1 MTGSDSCVRLTV
13 AQAIVRW
20 LMNQFI
26 EIDGIE
32 TRICSGGFGIFGHGN
47 VPCLGEAL
55 YPVRQEMPL
64 YRGQNE
70 QSMGFAAA
78 AYAKYHLRRR
88 FMFCTASAGPGTAN
102 LLTAA
107 ALAHANR
114 LPMLML
120 CGDTFLTRLP
130 DPVLQQLEHFGNPA
144 LGLNDAFRAVSR
156 YWDRIT
162 HPAQILQSLPAALA
176 TMLDPADCG
185 PAFLGLPQDVQG
197 WAWDYPTAFFDR
209 RVHRIRRQSPDVAE
223 IAEAAALL
231 RAARRPVIV
240 AGGGVQY
247 SGAVAELTAF
257 AESHGI
263 PVVETIAG
271 RANLLATHSLNIGPL
286 GVTGSDSANTV
297 AGEADVVLAVGTRL
311 QDFTTGSWTVFAGDA
326 RLIGLNAGRH
336 DAAKHQSLTVVG
348 DAKLGL
354 LALDAAIA
362 GYRAPEGWTTRAQAE
377 RRSWD
382 AYVAQN
388 VAPGNRPNSY
398 AQAIGVV
405 NATCDPRDRIVTAAG
420 GLPAEVTANW
430 RTLGIGT
437 VDVEFGFSC
446 MGYEIAGGWGARIAQ
461 AETEPDRDTIV
472 FVGDGSYL
480 LMNSDIYSSVLT
492 GKKLIVLVLDNG
504 GFAVIN
510 KLQNNTGQE
519 SFNNLI
525 SDCPTVPDPFT
536 VDFEAHARAM
546 GANAETVANPEELAA
561 AFRRAKAAP
570 KTSVIV
576 MQVDPHMGWTTQG
589 HAWWEIGTAE
599 SLRHPRGPRQ
609 ACRGRGRARR
619 SEAGGLMADLARL
632 AGRNILVIGR
642 AGMDL
647 YADPPGTRTED
658 ATRFTAALGGSSA
671 NIAVAL
677 ARQGCKAAL
686 VTCVSDDAVGRFCLN
701 QLHHYGVDHAHVR
714 IVGGEARNSL
724 AVVETRIEDC
734 QSVIYRNGAA
744 DFEMTAADVEAV
756 DHAAFSALVTT
767 GTVLATEPSR
777 SAAFRAFDL
786 ARAAGLPLIFDID
799 YRPYSWA
806 SPQIA
811 AEVYSSAGALC
822 DVIVGNDV
830 EFGFM
835 AGHPDRGLGMARSL
849 IARGAQIVVYK
860 MGEKGSIT
868 LTPEDEFATG
878 IYRTNALKP
887 TGAGDSF
894 LGAFIAAL
902 ADGLPVKDA
911 VRRGSAAAAMV
922 VARVGCAPA
931 MPDRAELDAFLA
943 EHGGP
948 TPA

>member
-1 MTGSDSCVRLTV
+1 MTQTATETSQTIRLTV

-20 LMNQFI
+20 LMAQFTL
-26 EIDGIE
+26 IDGQE
-32 TRICSGGFGIFGHGN
+32 VRICGGGFGIFGHGN

-55 YPVRQEMPL
+55 YPVHKEMPL
-64 YRGQNE
+64 FRGQNE

-130 DPVLQQLEHFGNPA
+130 DPVLQQLEHFGDPA
-144 LGLNDAFRAVSR
+144 LGVNDAFKAVSR

-197 WAWDYPTAFFDR
+197 WAYDYAQTFFAK
-209 RVHRIRRQSPDVAE
+209 RVHRIRRQSPDSAE

-231 RAARRPVIV
+231 RAAKRPVIV

-257 AESHGI
+257 AEAHGI

-271 RANLLATHSLNIGPL
+271 RANLLADHPLNIGPL

-297 AGEADVVLAVGTRL
+297 AGAADVVLAVGTRL
-311 QDFTTGSWTVFAGDA
+311 QDFTTGSWTVFAPAA

-336 DAAKHQSLTVVG
+336 DAAKHLSLPVVG

-354 LALDAAIA
+354 LALDATLA
-362 GYRAPEGWTTRAQAE
+362 GHRAPSDWAARAQQE
-377 RRSWD
+377 RKTWD
-382 AYVAQN
+382 AYVAAN

-405 NATCDPRDRIVTAAG
+405 NALCHPRDRVVTAAG

-461 AETEPDRDTIV
+461 AEGEADRDTIV

-492 GKKLIVLVLDNG
+492 KKKLIILVLDNG

-525 SDCPTVPDPFT
+525 ADCPTVAEPFA

-546 GANAETVANPEELAA
+546 GANAETVANPAELSE
-561 AFRRAKAAP
+561 AFRRAKTAT

-576 MQVDPHMGWTTQG
+576 MQVDPYEGWTSQG
-589 HAWWEIGTAE
+589 HAWWEIGTAQVSGSE
-599 SLRHPRGPRQ
+599 SVRSKHAELE
-609 ACRGRGRARR
+609 AGRA
-619 SEAGGLMADLARL
+619 DQ
-632 AGRNILVIGR
+632 
-642 AGMDL
+642 
-647 YADPPGTRTED
+647 
-658 ATRFTAALGGSSA
+658 
-671 NIAVAL
+671 
-677 ARQGCKAAL
+677 RQG
-686 VTCVSDDAVGRFCLN
+686 
-701 QLHHYGVDHAHVR
+701 
-714 IVGGEARNSL
+714 I
-724 AVVETRIEDC
+724 
-734 QSVIYRNGAA
+734 
-744 DFEMTAADVEAV
+744 
-756 DHAAFSALVTT
+756 
-767 GTVLATEPSR
+767 
-777 SAAFRAFDL
+777 
-786 ARAAGLPLIFDID
+786 
-799 YRPYSWA
+799 
-806 SPQIA
+806 
-811 AEVYSSAGALC
+811 
-822 DVIVGNDV
+822 
-830 EFGFM
+830 
-835 AGHPDRGLGMARSL
+835 
-849 IARGAQIVVYK
+849 
-860 MGEKGSIT
+860 
-868 LTPEDEFATG
+868 
-878 IYRTNALKP
+878 
-887 TGAGDSF
+887 
-894 LGAFIAAL
+894 
-902 ADGLPVKDA
+902 
-911 VRRGSAAAAMV
+911 
-922 VARVGCAPA
+922 
-931 MPDRAELDAFLA
+931 
-943 EHGGP
+943 
-948 TPA
+948 